1 MVMMQKPRE
10 ITINIKPN
18 EDKEYLGSGSFL
30 SMYQTFLKVKSWKNF
45 MQSVITF
52 LKKKYIYILLA
63 CAVEVQ
69 AQLIKV

>member
-52 LKKKYIYILLA
+52 LKKIYIYIYFWH
-63 CAVEVQ
+63 VQ
-69 AQLIKV
+69 LKYKLSS

>member
-52 LKKKYIYILLA
+52 LKKIYIYILLA